1 MEKRE
6 LVFGRTISAESSFQ
20 VFCLDLRSEWAEV
33 ETQAALVG
41 LSKFLLGLN
50 APSFG
55 AYCAFLL
62 CGSFPPQHTR
72 ASFSRQYDTA
82 PSPVI
87 ETYDGGYPGDDF
99 IVVLSPHNTET
110 LSLSLS
116 LHYGVVISKAALAW
130 LGPGPL
136 TTLSFAFLC
145 PHSLQTPC

>member
-72 ASFSRQYDTA
+72 ASFFRQYDTA

-116 LHYGVVISKAALAW
+116 LFIMASSSARQLWPG
-130 LGPGPL
+130 LGR
-136 TTLSFAFLC
+136 AR
-145 PHSLQTPC
+145 